1 MSVDRHILVF
11 ELYGRGYGIWRG
23 PSATAAEAAAARR
36 GRRRGRRPLRG
47 RLALDGA
54 EEERSAVLEVN
65 SMFLENGL
73 KERFSKKGQ

>member
-1 MSVDRHILVF
+1 MHC
-11 ELYGRGYGIWRG
+11 GRGR
-23 PSATAAEAAAARR
+23 PSAAAAAAVAEAAPARR

-54 EEERSAVLEVN
+54 EEERSAVLKVN